1 MQLTGASSHFWV
13 LQTVSKTL
21 MPCCDTMYTFDH
33 IGPNCCVHLWERSFK
48 HLQGSSWWAVPAISG
63 GSELWVGCRMPSY
76 NKVYSLDNCWMLHN
90 FLTSNIRRIL
100 LTCWR
105 MQLTSCSTILWEL
118 WINWMTYHLI
128 IGDRQTSCKAQIF
141 KYAVDQ
147 LFQQSLSTPNL
158 GND

>member
-1 MQLTGASSHFWV
+1 MIYS
-13 LQTVSKTL
+13 
-21 MPCCDTMYTFDH
+21 FDY
-33 IGPNCCVHLWERSFK
+33 IGTNCCVQIWQRSFK

-63 GSELWVGCRMPSY
+63 GSELWVGCSMPSY

-90 FLTSNIRRIL
+90 FITSNIRRIL

-128 IGDRQTSCKAQIF
+128 KNQEMVPSKIFLPVLRRGDENELAGKRSFSLPGKFMMINIRYFIDHKAKFLSC
-141 KYAVDQ
+141 
-147 LFQQSLSTPNL
+147 
-158 GND
+158 